1 LSVLFADTSAI
12 AKRYLMEIGSVW
24 VRQWAN
30 PAAGNIVIISR
41 LATVEVATAVARRER
56 EGTISPNDAA
66 TLRRVFTGHVNNAYA
81 VINLSKDVLA
91 QACDLVGKYPL
102 RSLDAIQLAS
112 ALRAAQTLGVTPTF
126 ISADMRL
133 LSAATA
139 EGFAVDD
146 PNAHP

>member
-12 AKRYLMEIGSVW
+12 AKRYLMETGSVW

-30 PAAGNIVIISR
+30 PAAGNIIIISG
-41 LATVEVATAVARRER
+41 LATVEVAAAVARRER
-56 EGTISPNDAA
+56 EGTISPNDAM
-66 TLRRVFTGHVNNAYA
+66 TLRRVFAGHINQSYT
-81 VINLSKDVLA
+81 VINLSKGVLA
-91 QACDLVGKYPL
+91 HARDLVGKYPL

-112 ALRAAQTLGVTPTF
+112 ALRAAQTLGITPTF
-126 ISADMRL
+126 ISADQRL